1 MVDRPTQ
8 STPAD
13 PNAEDEHADLLATL
27 AAARELGP
35 DMDKALAESYMQRR
49 KANAPARPRNADPR
63 PPVNY
68 GFVGLSVL
76 PVILIAVII
85 AAGVLSGHGWV
96 WFFLLP
102 LFWGGWWRRGW
113 RHGRGWY
120 GYDDRDGRYDRR
132 RAYREYRD
140 DRRAEREEWRR
151 ARRDDR
157 YDWS

>member
-8 STPAD
+8 STPTD
-13 PNAEDEHADLLATL
+13 PHAEDDHADLLATL

-49 KANAPARPRNADPR
+49 KANTPARQRNAEPR

-68 GFVGLSVL
+68 SYVGLSVL
-76 PVILIAVII
+76 PVILVAVLIAAAVI
-85 AAGVLSGHGWV
+85 SGQGWF
-96 WFFLLP
+96 WFFLFP

-113 RHGRGWY
+113 RRRY
-120 GYDDRDGRYDRR
+120 GYDDRYDRR
-132 RAYREYRD
+132 RDYHDYRD
-140 DRRAEREEWRR
+140 ERRAEREEWRR